1 MNQSVWMFYH
11 PGMPEIRILFE
22 TFMVQISG
30 KSGVHYNDYRPYN
43 QQIALKWHR
52 RDREWQ
58 EIPCSW

>member
-1 MNQSVWMFYH
+1 MFYH